1 MASLMA
7 FCDWLLSVSVLFLRF
22 MKCHVSTS
30 FIFIAKE
37 YPVVWG
43 HRVLFVRWLAGGV
56 RAVSALGPSVIL
68 RRGRARTS
76 PCRRVFTSLGWMPRS
91 GIAGSDDNA
100 ASTILW
106 GHATLP
112 KQFCCFS
119 SHHPRLTV
127 PVSHVLTGKCPFHS
141 SHPRGREWR
150 YLAAVSICIAL
161 MANHVEH
168 LGMCLLAIYIH
179 IFFGERSFQIL
190 YTFKIFITCLFVM
203 ELQDFLYILVIYQI
217 CDLQT
222 FSLFQGLPF
231 YFL

>member
-1 MASLMA
+1 MP
-7 FCDWLLSVSVLFLRF
+7 CQY
-22 MKCHVSTS
+22 
-30 FIFIAKE
+30 FIYFYCQRISSCVGAPCFIR
-37 YPVVWG
+37 P
-43 HRVLFVRWLAGGV
+43 LAGWRRSGCF
-56 RAVSALGPSVIL
+56 RLGTV
-68 RRGRARTS
+68 GNTTARTS

-100 ASTILW
+100 ATTILW